1 LPGPGI
7 ADLEQRLRRKERQ
20 IAALREIG
28 LALESTMT
36 LDEVLSMAVAR
47 MTRLMGAERSTLFL
61 VAEDQSLVSRVM
73 EGEGASEIRLAPGAG
88 IAGWVALHGRPIKV
102 ADARADERFD
112 PSWDERTGFRTRSI
126 LAAPLVGRH
135 GAVIGVTEILN
146 RIDGAFD
153 DEDLSFLGVLAGKLA
168 LSIENARLMVDLVEK
183 NRALVE
189 ARDALERRCREIEV
203 LLDVERRVARA
214 EDLDALFEAVLERTN
229 EICRSRVCVLYRL
242 DARGAESRVVVAGQP
257 GSRVMRRETG
267 AGFSGWVGLKG
278 REVRVRAPAGDPRF
292 QESLVQKIGVPLEN
306 LAAVPLLATDG
317 GRPKGSLLVADKIGA
332 DGFDDD
338 DMVILRLVAS
348 QLSQAMEHVID
359 RQAREREQ
367 RLATVGRLLAGVL
380 HDIKSPITVISGY
393 SEMLAAKAGGPE
405 ADEYLGH
412 VQRSLARISTMAE
425 EIISF
430 SKGERKI
437 LERAVSLPDFMEGFA
452 SQVRPIVEGVGIE
465 LVLRVRATGTL
476 RLDEE
481 KMLRAFHNVV
491 MNAVE
496 AMPNGGK
503 LIIEVDQIGKEVLF
517 GFTDT
522 GQGIPE
528 EIQGNVFES
537 FVTLGK
543 EHGTG
548 LGLAVTREI
557 VEAHGGRI
565 SFTTARGRGTT
576 FLVSIPSRPNPV

>member
-1 LPGPGI
+1 MPDPG
-7 ADLEQRLRRKERQ
+7 ALDLERRLARKERQ

-36 LDEVLSMAVAR
+36 LDEVLTMAVAR
-47 MTRLMGAERSTLFL
+47 TTRLMGAERSTLFL
-61 VAEDQSLVSRVM
+61 VADDQGLVSRVV
-73 EGEGASEIRLAPGAG
+73 EGDGVSEIKLAPGTG
-88 IAGWVALHGRPIKV
+88 IAGWVALHGRPLV
-102 ADARADERFD
+102 VEDARVDERFD
-112 PSWDERTGFRTRSI
+112 PAWDERTGFRTRSV

-135 GAVIGVTEILN
+135 GTVIGVTEILN
-146 RIDGAFD
+146 KVDGVFD
-153 DEDLSFLGVLAGKLA
+153 EEDLTFLGVLAGKLA
-168 LSIENARLMVDLVEK
+168 LSIENARLLVDLVEK
-183 NRALVE
+183 NRALLE

-214 EDLDALFEAVLERTN
+214 EDLDALFEAVLHRTN
-229 EICRSRVCVLYRL
+229 EICRSQVCVLYRM

-257 GSRVMRRETG
+257 GSRVMRREMG
-267 AGFSGWVGLKG
+267 AGFSGWVWLKG
-278 REVRVRAPAGDPRF
+278 REIRVRAPEGDPRF
-292 QESLVQKIGVPLEN
+292 QESLVQRIGVPLEN
-306 LAAVPLLATDG
+306 LAAVPLLAPDG
-317 GRPKGSLLVADKIGA
+317 GRPKGSLLVANKIGA
-332 DGFDDD
+332 DGFDED

-348 QLSQAMEHVID
+348 QLSQAMEHVMD

-405 ADEYLGH
+405 AEEYLGH
-412 VQRSLARISTMAE
+412 VQRSLTRISTMAE

-430 SKGERKI
+430 SKGERRI
-437 LERAVSLPDFMEGFA
+437 LERSVSLPDFMDGFA
-452 SQVRPIVEGVGIE
+452 RQIRPLVEGSAIE
-465 LVLRVRATGTL
+465 LSLRARATGTL
-476 RLDEE
+476 RFDEE
-481 KMLRAFHNVV
+481 KMLRAFHNLV

-503 LIIEVDQIGKEVLF
+503 LIIEVDAIGKEVLF

-528 EIQGNVFES
+528 EIQGNLFES

-565 SFTTARGRGTT
+565 SFTTAHGRGTT
-576 FLVSIPSRPNPV
+576 FLVSLPSRPNPV